1 MTAVTTP
8 DGPVVTRRW
17 GRFGF
22 IFAAAWTVFLFQPFL
37 DGWTARDQV
46 RGWIGMIATL
56 AFAVTYL
63 AMFRWSHTRRAHNEF
78 RPPLNQA
85 VPLVVALFGL
95 AAVMVV
101 AVGSS
106 GLSAAVFLAVSA
118 VMLFPAW
125 LGGIT
130 ALTVAVLVEVIS
142 AVMDWGSGT
151 GLSLGVCAAA
161 FAMFG
166 VTKLI
171 NRNIELVREREASE
185 RLAVQEER
193 TRMARDLHDILG
205 HSLTVITVKAEL
217 VGRLLD
223 IDIDRARTEVADLE
237 RLSRDA
243 LADVRQA
250 VQGIR
255 GLSLPVEIA
264 RAGEALRSAGIEAEL
279 PNSTESVPTGLRE
292 LFAWTVRE
300 GVTNVVRHSGATHC
314 SVTVGEREVTV
325 VDDGSGCSES
335 VHGNGLVGLRERAA
349 AAGARVVITHP
360 QPGGFSLHV
369 LKEEVP

>member
-1 MTAVTTP
+1 MTTP

-37 DGWTARDQV
+37 DGWAARDQV

-85 VPLVVALFGL
+85 VPLVLALFGL

-106 GLSAAVFLAVSA
+106 GLSAGVFLAVSA

-125 LGGIT
+125 LGGLT

-142 AVMDWGSGT
+142 TVMDWGSGT

-264 RAGEALRSAGIEAEL
+264 RAGEALRS
-279 PNSTESVPTGLRE
+279 ESRPSCPTAPSRCPP
-292 LFAWTVRE
+292 ACA
-300 GVTNVVRHSGATHC
+300 SC
-314 SVTVGEREVTV
+314 SRGR
-325 VDDGSGCSES
+325 S
-335 VHGNGLVGLRERAA
+335 
-349 AAGARVVITHP
+349 ARVSPTWSGTAARRTARSRWANARSP
-360 QPGGFSLHV
+360 SSTTAPAAPNPCTGTGWWACGSAPRPPEPGSSSPIRNRAGSRCTC
-369 LKEEVP
+369 

>member
-1 MTAVTTP
+1 MTTP

-37 DGWTARDQV
+37 DGWAARDHV
-46 RGWIGMIATL
+46 RGWIGMIATV

-101 AVGSS
+101 AVGPS

-130 ALTVAVLVEVIS
+130 ALTVAVLVELIS
-142 AVMDWGSGT
+142 TVMDWGSGT

-223 IDIDRARTEVADLE
+223 IDVDRARSEVADLE

-314 SVTVGEREVTV
+314 SVRVGEREVTV
-325 VDDGSGCSES
+325 VDDGAGCSES
-335 VHGNGLVGLRERAA
+335 VHGTGLVGLRERAA

-369 LKEEVP
+369 LKEEAAP

>member
-1 MTAVTTP
+1 MTSVTTP

-37 DGWTARDQV
+37 DGWADRGHV

-85 VPLVVALFGL
+85 LPVMVALFAL
-95 AAVMVV
+95 AAVMTL
-101 AVGSS
+101 AVGAS

-118 VMLFPAW
+118 IILLPAW

-130 ALTVAVLVEVIS
+130 ALAIAVLVEVIS
-142 AVMDWGSGT
+142 TAMDWGSGT

-171 NRNIELVREREASE
+171 NRNIELVREREESE

-217 VGRLLD
+217 AGRLLD
-223 IDIDRARTEVADLE
+223 IDLDRARTEVADLE

-255 GLSLPVEIA
+255 GLSLPMEIA
-264 RAGEALRSAGIEAEL
+264 RAGEALRAAGIEAEL
-279 PNSTESVPTGLRE
+279 PGSTESVPTGLRE

-314 SVTVGEREVTV
+314 AVTVGERDVTV
-325 VDDGSGCSES
+325 VDNGSGCGEFA
-335 VHGNGLVGLRERAA
+335 HGNGLVGLRERAA

-369 LKEEVP
+369 LKKEVP